1 MEDEILLSCERE
13 AVSYLDLVEQFGE
26 PRDVA
31 DNFLAELDVKT
42 VSRFAYRNLRL
53 SYFALA
59 VVLAATVS
67 LAAAQIVS
75 YRNAQMLVSNAQTA
89 GTFVHPDGT
98 ECNVFWVKTQYQGN
112 DVWWEYHTC
121 TGKYLHLCPPPADA
135 DGTEPYATDIYLN
148 ENGTIVHWTHTQDYL
163 FWVRVFDIVV

>member
-1 MEDEILLSCERE
+1 MEDEVLLLCERE

-31 DNFLAELDVKT
+31 DDFLAELDVKA

-67 LAAAQIVS
+67 LAAVQIVG
-75 YRNAQMLVSNAQTA
+75 YLNAQMLVSNSQTA
-89 GTFVHPDGT
+89 ETFVHSDGT
-98 ECNVFWVKTQYQGN
+98 VCNVFWVKTQYQGK

-121 TGKYLHLCPPPADA
+121 TGKYLHLCRQPADA

-148 ENGTIVHWTHTQDYL
+148 
-163 FWVRVFDIVV
+163 